1 MRQSADTGFCPEK
14 EFLMNRL
21 ETFTVGMELPSMKFP
36 PITRQALALYCGGS
50 GDHNPIHV
58 DIDYARS
65 AGLDDVIVHGM
76 LVKAYIGRAL
86 TAAVDQ
92 QCLSQFDTQFLSP
105 THVGDLI
112 TVSAIVDTVAET
124 GGATQAV
131 IQAEARNQD
140 DVVLAKSQLTIRIAR
155 P

>member
-1 MRQSADTGFCPEK
+1 MSQVKT
-14 EFLMNRL
+14 LI
-21 ETFTVGMELPSMKFP
+21 VGMELPSMKFP
-36 PITRQALALYCGGS
+36 PITRRTLALYCGGS

-86 TAAVDQ
+86 TAAIDQ
-92 QCLSQFDTQFLSP
+92 RCMTQFDTQFLAP
-105 THVGDLI
+105 THVGDTI
-112 TVSAIVDTVAET
+112 TVTAIVDTLAESA
-124 GGATQAV
+124 GVMHAG
-131 IQAEARNQD
+131 IKAEARNQD
-140 DVVLAKSQLTIRIAR
+140 DLLLAKSQLTISKAQ